1 MNGALEPWLNSED
14 DISTFDQV
22 YQLINTLIETAN
34 SVVVGD
40 YTAYP
45 RTSPYFLGD
54 TIMIKDHRKMVDVRA
69 IEVRVE
75 VLIIFLNASHNE
87 FLLTRELEILVFGTI
102 STGRLTV

>member
-40 YTAYP
+40 FTAYP

-54 TIMIKDHRKMVDVRA
+54 TIMIKDHRKMTDVRA

-75 VLIIFLNASHNE
+75 VFIHFRIHLI
-87 FLLTRELEILVFGTI
+87 LLTRELEILVFGTT
-102 STGRLTV
+102 STGPLTM